1 MPPEGYYRDTFATPL
16 QAEDTSVATA
26 AWPRPVRPKRPV
38 LAGSLLAGS

>member
-26 AWPRPVRPKRPV
+26 AWPRPVRPKRPKRPV
-38 LAGSLLAGS
+38 AGSLAG